1 MLEIANYDPD
11 QDAQAVQRIWREVG
25 WIDAER
31 APMVSRYFECGDA
44 YVLRLQGEA
53 ECAVHTTPGTM
64 RYGAVDL
71 DLAAVTAVTTSRVAR
86 KLGAAGRLTAR
97 AMAAQAGNGAEVSA
111 LGMFEQGFYDRVG
124 FGSGSYEHRFVFDPA
139 SLTVEQRFRP
149 PRRLT
154 AADWPEVH
162 ACMGRRRRGHGGCTL
177 TPPRVVECEMAWT
190 DDAFGLGYRDAAD
203 GGLSHFVWGEAPGE
217 HGPYEINWIGYE
229 TVEQLMELLALVK
242 GLGDQVSSVA
252 MLEPPDIQLQ
262 DLLKQPFRQRRNTE
276 RGKFANQHETM
287 AYWQLRILDVAR
299 CLGKTCL
306 PGPDLRFNLRLN
318 DPVTEHLDGDNAWP
332 GAGGDYVVTLGETSA
347 AEPGVAR
354 SLPTLEASVG
364 PFSRMWFGVRSA
376 SVLAAT
382 TDLRADPGLLGA
394 LDEKIRLPQPRP
406 GWDF

>member
-1 MLEIANYDPD
+1 MEIANYDPGR
-11 QDAQAVQRIWREVG
+11 DAQAVQRIWREVG

-31 APMVSRYFECGDA
+31 AGIVSRLFECGDA
-44 YVLRLQGEA
+44 VVFRLHGEA

-64 RYGAVDL
+64 RHGTEDL
-71 DLAAVTAVTTSRVAR
+71 ALAAVTAVTTSRVAR

-97 AMAAQAGNGAEVSA
+97 ALAASAAQGAEVSA

-124 FGSGSYEHRFVFDPA
+124 FGSGAYEHRFVFDPV
-139 SLTVEQRFRP
+139 SLTVASAFRP
-149 PRRLT
+149 PRRLS

-162 ACMGRRRRGHGGCTL
+162 ACMLRRLRGHGGCTL

-203 GGLSHFVWGEAPGE
+203 GGLSHFLWGEAPGE
-217 HGPYEINWIGYE
+217 HGPYEITWIGYE

-252 MLEPPDIQLQ
+252 MLEPPHIQLQ

-276 RGKFANQHETM
+276 RGKFANEHETM
-287 AYWQLRILDVAR
+287 AYWQLRVLDVPK
-299 CLGKTCL
+299 CLAKTCL
-306 PGPDLRFNLRLN
+306 PGPDLSFNLRLA
-318 DPVTEHLDGDNAWP
+318 DPVAEHLDGDNEWP
-332 GAGGDYVVTLGETSA
+332 GAGGDYVVTLGEESSAEHGTS
-347 AEPGVAR
+347 P

-376 SVLAAT
+376 SVLSAT
-382 TDLRADPGLLGA
+382 TDLSADAGLLDA
-394 LDEKIRLPQPRP
+394 LDEKIRLPQPRL

>member
-1 MLEIANYDPD
+1 MEIADYDPGR
-11 QDAQAVQRIWREVG
+11 DARAVQRIWREVG

-31 APMVSRYFECGDA
+31 AGLVSRLFECGDA
-44 YVLRLQGEA
+44 VVFRLHGEA
-53 ECAVHTTPGTM
+53 ECAVHTTPGKM
-64 RYGAVDL
+64 RHGTEDL
-71 DLAAVTAVTTSRVAR
+71 ELLAVTAVTTSRIAR

-97 AMAAQAGNGAEVSA
+97 ALAATAAQGAEISA

-124 FGSGSYEHRFVFDPA
+124 FGSGAYEHRFVFDPA
-139 SLTVEQRFRP
+139 SLTVATPFRP
-149 PRRLT
+149 PMRLAATDWGEVHGCMLRRL
-154 AADWPEVH
+154 
-162 ACMGRRRRGHGGCTL
+162 RGHGGCTL

-203 GGLSHFVWGEAPGE
+203 RGLSHFVWGEAPGE
-217 HGPYEINWIGYE
+217 HGPYEITWIGYE
-229 TVEQLMELLALVK
+229 TVDQLMELLALIK

-252 MLEPPDIQLQ
+252 MLEPSHVQLQ

-287 AYWQLRILDVAR
+287 AFWQLRILDLPK
-299 CLGKTCL
+299 CLAKTRL
-306 PGPDLRFNLRLN
+306 PGPDLSFNLRLA
-318 DPVTEHLDGDNAWP
+318 DPVTEQLDGGNEWA
-332 GAGGDYVVTLGETSA
+332 GVGGDYVVTLGEESA
-347 AEPGVAR
+347 AAEGNSP

-382 TDLRADPGLLGA
+382 TDLKAEPGLLRA
-394 LDEKIRLPQPRP
+394 LDEKIRLPQPRL

>member
-1 MLEIANYDPD
+1 MEIADYDPGR
-11 QDAQAVQRIWREVG
+11 DARAVQRIWREVG

-31 APMVSRYFECGDA
+31 AGLVSRLFECGDA
-44 YVLRLQGEA
+44 VVFRLHGEA
-53 ECAVHTTPGTM
+53 ECAVHTVPGSM
-64 RYGAVDL
+64 RHGTEDL
-71 DLAAVTAVTTSRVAR
+71 KLSAVTAVTTSRVAR

-97 AMAAQAGNGAEVSA
+97 ALATAAAEGAEVSA

-124 FGSGSYEHRFVFDPA
+124 FGSGAYEHRFVFDPA
-139 SLTVEQRFRP
+139 SLTVATGFRP
-149 PRRLT
+149 PRRL
-154 AADWPEVH
+154 AATDWGEVH
-162 ACMGRRRRGHGGCTL
+162 GCMLRRLRGHGGCTL

-229 TVEQLMELLALVK
+229 TVDQLMELLALIK

-252 MLEPPDIQLQ
+252 MLEPPHVQLQ
-262 DLLKQPFRQRRNTE
+262 DLLRQPFRQRRNTE
-276 RGKFANQHETM
+276 RGKFANEHETM
-287 AYWQLRILDVAR
+287 AFWQLRILDLPK
-299 CLGKTCL
+299 CLAKTRL
-306 PGPDLRFNLRLN
+306 PGPDLSFNLRLA
-318 DPVTEHLDGDNAWP
+318 DPVTEHLDGGNEWA
-332 GAGGDYVVTLGETSA
+332 GVGGDYVVTLGEESA
-347 AEPGVAR
+347 AEEGNSP
-354 SLPTLEASVG
+354 SLPALEASVG

-382 TDLRADPGLLGA
+382 TDLKAEPGLLRA